1 MDLVGRKVDL
11 HGLYPDEVDFVLSPI
26 IEEAFRLGQTEI
38 TVIHGKG
45 EGVLRQAVQKVIS
58 RLRHL
63 ILSVQRGEEVMEGGE
78 GWLRI
83 SLKYKEIKRSILRSK
98 STFPTV
104 FQTYP
109 LQPKKNPIPDLS
121 EVIEKR
127 ERGREKYQRRMQ
139 RIKGNT

>member
-1 MDLVGRKVDL
+1 MGVAGRKVDL

-26 IEEAFRLGQTEI
+26 IEEAYRLGQTEI

-63 ILSVQRGEEVMEGGE
+63 ILSVQRGEEVIAGGE

-83 SLKYKEIKRSILRSK
+83 SLKYKEIKRHASMVKPAKPSIPKLSK
-98 STFPTV
+98 NL
-104 FQTYP
+104 P
-109 LQPKKNPIPDLS
+109 LDLS
-121 EVIEKR
+121 KVIEKR
-127 ERGREKYQRRMQ
+127 ELGREKYRRRMQ
-139 RIKGNT
+139 RQKGQS

>member
-1 MDLVGRKVDL
+1 MGIAGRKVDL

-26 IEEAFRLGQTEI
+26 IEEAYRLGQTEI

-63 ILSVQRGEEVMEGGE
+63 ILSVQRGEEVLSGGE

-83 SLKYKEIKRSILRSK
+83 SLKYKEINRHASIAKPPKPSSIPKSSK
-98 STFPTV
+98 HS
-104 FQTYP
+104 P
-109 LQPKKNPIPDLS
+109 LDLS
-121 EVIEKR
+121 KVIEKR
-127 ERGREKYQRRMQ
+127 ELGRGKYRRRMQ
-139 RIKGNT
+139 RQKGQS